1 MSPAQT
7 SRPAP
12 VFPTIRPWPKSTI
25 CGQLFGLGGG
35 DQRRCTMSQRA
46 VPAMIV
52 QPMLPLGD
60 LKVARWTVAIASEL
74 AGLVVVGLVVALDVD
89 ALAGVLVLAVLV
101 LVTVTVCVPLEPQP
115 QTPSAHAIA
124 APMRFITAEPIC
136 APSLLTRWRR
146 GVG

>member
-1 MSPAQT
+1 
-7 SRPAP
+7 
-12 VFPTIRPWPKSTI
+12 
-25 CGQLFGLGGG
+25 
-35 DQRRCTMSQRA
+35 MSQRA